1 MRAAVPV
8 VLGYLGI
15 GIAAGVVERAAGL
28 SYAEVLLISAV
39 LYAGSAQF
47 VVTSMLLLASPGSAI
62 VLTVFFLNLRHLL
75 LSAALA
81 PALRGVPAW
90 KNALLGLQLTDET
103 FVVAS
108 GRRPL
113 SPAWM
118 AGLNLAAWS
127 AWAMAN
133 LAGAALS
140 GAARDTRT
148 LAFALPAMFA
158 GLLVLQVR
166 IQPRLREALGVAL
179 FSGAAGAGI
188 QLAAPGPGAVIA
200 RPCWGRR
207 WDSRSSDGSPA
218 RNPRASARLRA
229 GHRGAAR
236 AAARRAVAAPAAAVA
251 RRLAALRADRGAR
264 RAARDRAAF
273 GGRRRPAGDH
283 GGVRGCGRDAQP
295 PGHRDRGR
303 NRE

>member
-1 MRAAVPV
+1 VKHESFVAGMRAAVPV

-15 GIAAGVVERAAGL
+15 GIAAGVVERGAGL

-47 VVTSMLLLASPGSAI
+47 VVTSMLSLASPASAI

-113 SPAWM
+113 PPAWM

-148 LAFALPAMFA
+148 LGFALPAMFA

-188 QLAAPGPGAVIA
+188 QFAAPGPGAVIGA
-200 RPCWGRR
+200 TVLGATLGLSLER
-207 WDSRSSDGSPA
+207 WKSGPKSSR
-218 RNPRASARLRA
+218 
-229 GHRGAAR
+229 
-236 AAARRAVAAPAAAVA
+236 
-251 RRLAALRADRGAR
+251 
-264 RAARDRAAF
+264 
-273 GGRRRPAGDH
+273 
-283 GGVRGCGRDAQP
+283 
-295 PGHRDRGR
+295 
-303 NRE
+303 